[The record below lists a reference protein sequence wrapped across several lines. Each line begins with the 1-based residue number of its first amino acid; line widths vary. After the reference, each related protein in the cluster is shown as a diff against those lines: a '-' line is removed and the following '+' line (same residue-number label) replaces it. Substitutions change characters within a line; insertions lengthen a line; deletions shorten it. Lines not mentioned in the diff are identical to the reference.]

1 VQTCALMI
9 LIIKYR
15 RDKMGPITLTG
26 ALIIIIGW
34 LTLIEFDSYP
44 DSKRDQIMNDIKR
57 SPALILLIALMALGI
72 FIIALG
78 TYSNSLWMRIL
89 GSTLIVSQG
98 IIAAIIFWNR
108 KRWKSVILF
117 VTVIGL
123 GIFIY
128 LPLF

>member
-1 VQTCALMI
+1 
-9 LIIKYR
+9 
-15 RDKMGPITLTG
+15 MGPITLTG

-44 DSKRDQIMNDIKR
+44 ESKRDQIMNDIKR
-57 SPALILLIALMALGI
+57 SPALILLIALMPLGI
-72 FIIALG
+72 FINALG
-78 TYSNSLWMRIL
+78 TFSNSLWMTIL
-89 GSTLIVSQG
+89 GTTLIFIQG
-98 IIAAIIFWNR
+98 TIAAIIFWNR